1 MSPIFLLSPMHAR
14 FILTGGFQ
22 LVFQQSLQ
30 KGSHFQ
36 SSHYS
41 VLLFHSSLRG
51 YWSVNC
57 SEMRITWIT
66 LYPWSCI
73 CISTLI
79 HDIAIHWTKN
89 DKDVFCQTR
98 IVNNC
103 RNESID
109 YQIDK
114 EHVNDELVFQWLN
127 EAVARIS
134 YPAHH

>member
-1 MSPIFLLSPMHAR
+1 MTSISGRRFLKEIIWVQFFLLSPMHAR

-41 VLLFHSSLRG
+41 VLLFHSLLRG

-89 DKDVFCQTR
+89 DKDVFVKRLSST
-98 IVNNC
+98 IVGMKALIIKLIKNM
-103 RNESID
+103 
-109 YQIDK
+109 
-114 EHVNDELVFQWLN
+114 
-127 EAVARIS
+127 
-134 YPAHH
+134 